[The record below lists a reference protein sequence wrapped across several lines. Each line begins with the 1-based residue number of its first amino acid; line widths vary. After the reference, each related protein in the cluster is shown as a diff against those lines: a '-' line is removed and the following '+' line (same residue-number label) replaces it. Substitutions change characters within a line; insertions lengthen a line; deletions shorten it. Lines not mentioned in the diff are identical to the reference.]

1 MNDETKN
8 KLLQRTQRELDRGE
22 RFWPDSIY
30 KDLLV
35 SLGIFLLLVLLATF
49 IGVPI
54 QPKADPSDTTYIP
67 RPEWYFLFLF
77 KFLALYGQIPV
88 LGKIEWFA
96 TVLVP
101 GIAILTLTLMPFID
115 RSPNRYY
122 GKRVLPISVMAI
134 VVVAIVTLTLIAD
147 TPTVS
152 PNGSNFIGILQAI
165 GGLLIP
171 LVGLILLFLF
181 SFAFKDTPT
190 RTMIWTA
197 GLIAALMLF
206 YDKTRIGLGMRVVHE
221 DHVVAQNLGIN
232 VKRVFQY
239 SWVISC
245 MIAVV
250 AGMLLGNIQGV
261 GLALDANGLIAI
273 AAVLF
278 GGLESFAGAIIA
290 GLAIGILQMLT
301 ISYIAPLLPGETTMM
316 IPFVFLLVILF
327 LKPYGL
333 FGLVK
338 IERL

>member
-1 MNDETKN
+1 MEEILKSIVLGLSSGGIYA
-8 KLLQRTQRELDRGE
+8 LLAICYVV
-22 RFWPDSIY
+22 IY
-30 KDLLV
+30 KSTRVFPFSQAAMLIIGAYVMWFCLIV
-35 SLGIFLLLVLLATF
+35 WNLPVWLGFLMTC
-49 IGVPI
+49 G
-54 QPKADPSDTTYIP
+54 TG
-67 RPEWYFLFLF
+67 
-77 KFLALYGQIPV
+77 ALMG
-88 LGKIEWFA
+88 
-96 TVLVP
+96 
-101 GIAILTLTLMPFID
+101 
-115 RSPNRYY
+115 
-122 GKRVLPISVMAI
+122 MAI
-134 VVVAIVTLTLIAD
+134 ERV
-147 TPTVS
+147 
-152 PNGSNFIGILQAI
+152 FMR
-165 GGLLIP
+165 P
-171 LVGLILLFLF
+171 LVGQPILAPIVVTLCLMILLRGVGILVGKGNIQGFGESFLPLGAWEVGF
-181 SFAFKDTPT
+181 LHLPKIQVYGFLLCA
-190 RTMIWTA
+190 A
-197 GLIAALMLF
+197 LIVALMLF
-206 YDKTRIGLGMRVVHE
+206 YDKTRTGLGMRVVHE

>member
-1 MNDETKN
+1 MEEILKSVVLGLSSGGIYA
-8 KLLQRTQRELDRGE
+8 LLAICYVV
-22 RFWPDSIY
+22 IY
-30 KDLLV
+30 KSTRVFPFSQAAMLIIGAYVMWFCLMV
-35 SLGIFLLLVLLATF
+35 WNLPVWVGFLMTC
-49 IGVPI
+49 G
-54 QPKADPSDTTYIP
+54 TG
-67 RPEWYFLFLF
+67 
-77 KFLALYGQIPV
+77 ALMG
-88 LGKIEWFA
+88 
-96 TVLVP
+96 
-101 GIAILTLTLMPFID
+101 
-115 RSPNRYY
+115 
-122 GKRVLPISVMAI
+122 MAI
-134 VVVAIVTLTLIAD
+134 ERI
-147 TPTVS
+147 
-152 PNGSNFIGILQAI
+152 FMR
-165 GGLLIP
+165 P
-171 LVGLILLFLF
+171 LVGQPILAPIVVTLCLMLLLRGVGILVGKGNIQGFGESFLPVGAWQVGF
-181 SFAFKDTPT
+181 LHLPKIQVYGFLLCA
-190 RTMIWTA
+190 A
-197 GLIAALMLF
+197 LIAALMLF